1 MSREPEGKGRRIQ
14 CPHYSPLS
22 VSDKHCRHYI
32 DGGSCR
38 RPGELQCIEWL
49 RSNGYPTPPPD
60 PLATDLLG
68 HPVPQ
73 SAHKPTRAPTA
84 PSAGQLG
91 QPSPR
96 TGKSAHEGT
105 RQTVR
110 PVFIQTALPPLG
122 GFTAEAIESFKQL
135 KVAVCFD
142 TGLGKFWLVPE
153 PIDHTRREITPEHL
167 AIICHAMLAF
177 PGARVVSF
185 ENLPNN
191 ENQIGEPS

>member
-1 MSREPEGKGRRIQ
+1 MKPQNETKGRRIQ

-22 VSDKHCRHYI
+22 VLDKHCRHYI

-38 RPGELQCIEWL
+38 RPGELQCVEWL

-84 PSAGQLG
+84 PSAHQPG

-105 RQTVR
+105 RQTTR
-110 PVFIQTALPPLG
+110 PVSRQNALPPLG
-122 GFTAEAIESFKQL
+122 GFAPEDIESFK
-135 KVAVCFD
+135 KRGVEIHF
-142 TGLGKFWLVPE
+142 TGPLGDFWLVPE
-153 PIDHTRREITPEHL
+153 YRNNTRRELTPEHL
-167 AIICHAMLAF
+167 FLVCRVLQAF
-177 PGARVVSF
+177 PGAAVTAF
-185 ENLPNN
+185 ENLSR
-191 ENQIGEPS
+191 EKTKEGEER